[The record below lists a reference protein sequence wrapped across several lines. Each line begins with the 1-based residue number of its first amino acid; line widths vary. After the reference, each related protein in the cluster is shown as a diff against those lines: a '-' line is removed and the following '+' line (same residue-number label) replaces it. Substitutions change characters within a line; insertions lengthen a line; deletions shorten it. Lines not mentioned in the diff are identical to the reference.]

1 MVVSPVPKPEVLTER
16 WGVAADRG
24 DDRIV
29 RLGRDQALGH
39 DPAEA
44 SLDIAQFA
52 VVDLALLSD
61 AVGDP
66 PVVLETDHEASM
78 VVSQDVVTGRA
89 SRARWAVC
97 VGWQQRR
104 PQRGTQSG

>member
-1 MVVSPVPKPEVLTER
+1 
-16 WGVAADRG
+16 
-24 DDRIV
+24 
-29 RLGRDQALGH
+29 H

-44 SLDIAQFA
+44 SLHIAQFA

-61 AVGDP
+61 AVADP

-89 SRARWAVC
+89 SRARWACAWGGRKGVPNGGRSLDESTG
-97 VGWQQRR
+97 VLPSEVPWGWA
-104 PQRGTQSG
+104 T